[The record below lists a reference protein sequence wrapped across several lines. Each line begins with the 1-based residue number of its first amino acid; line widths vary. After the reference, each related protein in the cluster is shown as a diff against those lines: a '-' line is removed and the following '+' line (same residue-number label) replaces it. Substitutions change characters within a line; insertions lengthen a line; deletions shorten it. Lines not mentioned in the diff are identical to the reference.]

1 MVDLNIKIA
10 KFKFKK
16 LGEVNYSSWVML
28 ANPTIRVNLT
38 FA

>member
-1 MVDLNIKIA
+1 MVDLNIKTA

-16 LGEVNYSSWVML
+16 LGETHYSLWIML
-28 ANPTIRVNLT
+28 VKPIIRVNLT

>member
-28 ANPTIRVNLT
+28 VNPIIRVNLT